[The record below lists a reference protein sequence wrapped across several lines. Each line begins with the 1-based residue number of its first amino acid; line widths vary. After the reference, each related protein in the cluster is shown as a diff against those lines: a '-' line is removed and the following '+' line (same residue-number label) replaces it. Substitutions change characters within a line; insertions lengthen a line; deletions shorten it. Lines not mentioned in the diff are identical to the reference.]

1 MRGTGRKWPVV
12 VAVLGIAVFT
22 LAGCGGTA
30 GDRQVGE
37 NQTKGETKALV
48 ATLGAAEEETKAAE
62 TPAATEAPGETAAA
76 TEAEETPEALVF
88 ADVEETVYATET
100 VNIRKEAGT
109 EAEVLGK
116 LGTGQSVQRSGYH
129 ETWSR
134 VEYEGQVCFIA
145 SEYLST
151 EEPKVVLPG
160 EAQAGTGIY
169 HAGSGPLICIDPGHQ
184 AVGNKEQEPVG
195 PGASETKKKVSY
207 GTAGAASGLDESE
220 LNLMVS
226 LKLRDELLT
235 RGYQVLMIRETN
247 DVNISNAER
256 AAIANNADAGAFVRI
271 HANGSDN
278 SSKTGSMTICPTPS
292 NPYCSQIYDE
302 SRELSECILDHMTA
316 ASGFGSNGVW
326 ETDTMSGINWCEV
339 PVTIVEMGYMS
350 NPDEDLEMASASC
363 QEKIVQGIAD
373 GIDAYFGQ

>member
-1 MRGTGRKWPVV
+1 MKKVKNI
-12 VAVLGIAVFT
+12 VAAAAAGM
-22 LAGCGGTA
+22 LALALSGCGGA
-30 GDRQVGE
+30 GRIPEKKTETEALVETLGSAE
-37 NQTKGETKALV
+37 GETTAS
-48 ATLGAAEEETKAAE
+48 AGEGAAETAAE
-62 TPAATEAPGETAAA
+62 TEGTTQ
-76 TEAEETPEALVF
+76 AEETTAAPAFTEV
-88 ADVEETVYATET
+88 DETVYATDT
-100 VNIRKEAGT
+100 VNIRKEADTGA
-109 EAEVLGK
+109 EALGK
-116 LGTGQSVQRSGYH
+116 LRTGQSVKRTGYS
-129 ETWSR
+129 EEWSR
-134 VEYEGQVCFIA
+134 VEYEGQLCFIA

-169 HAGSGPLICIDPGHQ
+169 HAGNGPLVCIDPGHQ
-184 AVGNKEQEPVG
+184 AVGNNEQEPVG

-207 GTAGAASGLDESE
+207 GTAGSASGLDEFE
-220 LNLMVS
+220 LNLAVS
-226 LKLRDELLT
+226 LQLRDELLL
-235 RGYQVLMIRETN
+235 RGYQVLMVRETN

-256 AAIANNADAGAFVRI
+256 AAIANDAEAGAFVRI

-302 SRELSECILDHMTA
+302 SRALSDCILDHMTA
-316 ASGFGSNGVW
+316 STGFGSNGVW

-363 QEKIVQGIAD
+363 QAKIVQGIAD